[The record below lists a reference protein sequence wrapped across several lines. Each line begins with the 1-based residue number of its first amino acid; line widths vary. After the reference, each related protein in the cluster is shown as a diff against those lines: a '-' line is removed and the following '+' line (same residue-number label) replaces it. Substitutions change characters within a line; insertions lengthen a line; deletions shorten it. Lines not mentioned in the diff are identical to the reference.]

1 MGIPIAKVTKL
12 DGATGVVKPS
22 SKGIIAI
29 IAPSEKGTANQA
41 AMYSKA
47 SIALND
53 FGYGALTD
61 DAAYIMAVSGNPV
74 VLVKG
79 TASTAAANGTV
90 AHTGAGSSVVTATG
104 TPLDDFNAVAT
115 IVNGGTIG
123 VTGITLTYSLDG
135 GVTTS
140 AVQALG
146 TATAFTVPNS
156 GVTFSFAAG
165 TVLAGQVE
173 AFATTGPKMNNS
185 DLVTALEAL
194 RISALPWEMV
204 LVTGHDATATT
215 VTTLD
220 TWLSAREAEG
230 RYRGFICTAVARTSA
245 QTEAQYATAM
255 NTAFS
260 AAASIRGCVCADVG
274 DVVSALPGRGITQ
287 PRPVGLALAAR
298 VADIDYGVDPAF
310 VQVGPV
316 SGFALADSQRQPEPP
331 RREHVP
337 GASTRSGWSRCD
349 RSIARRGRFITNA
362 NVISSQGSDY
372 VWIQHVRTMNRACEL
387 AFDVLTQQLSVGVHK
402 NPKTGSGGEVY
413 IAEEDAQRIEQLV
426 NQSLTELRSQVSD
439 LRFSLSRTD
448 NIGANGPVTLN
459 GALKVSPLA
468 YVKEFDTNAS
478 FVRTITV
485 SS

>member
-146 TATAFTVPNS
+146 TANTFTIPNS

-316 SGFALADSQRQPEPP
+316 SGFALADSRGNPNHHDENMY
-331 RREHVP
+331 P
-337 GASTRSGWSRCD
+337 GLDALRLVTLRSFD
-349 RSIARRGRFITNA
+349 RKAGTFITNA